1 MQFMKSLSDN
11 LISRKL
17 ISRKLIS
24 LAVILVL
31 AVAPLQG
38 AFASMADCGMVT
50 GTATQQHTMNKS
62 QQNKNK
68 AQHVATP
75 QIHCYDHDC
84 NQDQCTVDHCT
95 AAATVMSPFNNNS
108 DVFHNTADY
117 SLNNDSS
124 LTSILFFSLFRPP
137 KA

>member
-1 MQFMKSLSDN
+1 MKSLSDN
-11 LISRKL
+11 LISRN
-17 ISRKLIS
+17 LIS

-31 AVAPLQG
+31 SVAP
-38 AFASMADCGMVT
+38 DCGMVT

-62 QQNKNK
+62 QVSNNKV
-68 AQHVATP
+68 QHVATP
-75 QIHCYDHDC
+75 QTHCYDHDC

-108 DVFHNTADY
+108 DMFHNTADY
-117 SLNNDSS
+117 SLNKDSS
-124 LTSILFFSLFRPP
+124 LTSNLFFSLFRPP